1 MSKPFKRDLA
11 RGFFDQLREGSLWPL
26 LDLALASDLDL
37 QLRGKY
43 INLYC
48 DGQAIL
54 KLTDVPTKREYKV
67 EIDPEYLV
75 GAELPCQAGPRECRL
90 NESTADHWVAEYVR
104 QIGLICANARPTGP
118 GETTAEQALI
128 RTSLRPESPLVL
140 IDRQVAVPG
149 PERFEVDVVG
159 LVRGDPSLFVLG
171 EAKLG
176 GNPQI
181 RCLPCQL
188 SDYYPMLVGSEGRLR
203 EDMFASYTQVVRQK
217 RDLGLL
223 PDSVAMPT
231 ASPRVGCLIIL
242 CDLGGNEHLLD
253 EARARASIC
262 DFPVWI
268 VRPCGPDY
276 PIPPPTEWET
286 LCP

>member
-1 MSKPFKRDLA
+1 MSKPFRRDLA
-11 RGFFDQLREGSLWPL
+11 RGFFDQLRAGSLRPL
-26 LDLALASDLDL
+26 LDLALSNDLDL

-48 DGQAIL
+48 DGQTVL
-54 KLTDVPTKREYKV
+54 KLTAVPTKRQYRA

-75 GAELPCQAGPRECRL
+75 GAELPCRVGPRECRL
-90 NESTADHWVAEYVR
+90 TEGTTDHWVAEYVR
-104 QIGLICANARPTGP
+104 QIDVIRANARPIGP

-128 RTSLRPESPLVL
+128 RASLRPESPVVI

-181 RCLPCQL
+181 RCLPRQL
-188 SDYYPMLVGSEGRLR
+188 SEYYPMVADPGGRLR
-203 EDMFASYTQVVRQK
+203 EDMFASYGVVVSQK

-223 PDSVAMPT
+223 PDDVAMPAT
-231 ASPRVGCLIIL
+231 SPRVGCLIML

-253 EARARASIC
+253 EARARAFIC
-262 DFPVWI
+262 DFPVW
-268 VRPCGPDY
+268 VARPCEPDY
-276 PIPPPTEWET
+276 TIPPLAEWEVVR
-286 LCP
+286 